1 MGTII
6 IVAILAVIAV
16 VAARSGMKHMKGE
29 GGCCGGGGDAVP
41 EQHKT
46 LKDAKIGE
54 KTVHIEGMMC
64 DNCRKHV
71 EKQLDKIDGAVA
83 HADWKKGVAVV
94 EYDRD
99 VSDDAIRQALA
110 WTDYKVTS
118 IEESK

>member
-29 GGCCGGGGDAVP
+29 GGCCGGGVDAVP

-46 LKDAKIGE
+46 LEGAKIGE

-83 HADWKKGVAVV
+83 HADWKKGIAVV

-110 WTDYKVTS
+110 WTNYKVTS

>member
-6 IVAILAVIAV
+6 IVAILVVVAV
-16 VAARSGMKHMKGE
+16 VAACSGMKHMKGE
-29 GGCCGGGGDAVP
+29 GGCCGSGGDAVP

-46 LKDAKIGE
+46 LKGAKIGE
-54 KTVHIEGMMC
+54 KTVYIEGMMC

-83 HADWKKGVAVV
+83 HADWKKGIAIVS
-94 EYDRD
+94 YDRA

-118 IEESK
+118 IEENK

>member
-1 MGTII
+1 M
-6 IVAILAVIAV
+6 V
-16 VAARSGMKHMKGE
+16 E

-46 LKDAKIGE
+46 LKGAKIGE
-54 KTVHIEGMMC
+54 KTVYIEGMMC

-83 HADWKKGVAVV
+83 HADWKKGIAIVS
-94 EYDRD
+94 YDRA

-118 IEESK
+118 IEENK

>member
-1 MGTII
+1 MEYVII
-6 IVAILAVIAV
+6 AALAVLVVLAV
-16 VAARSGMKHMKGE
+16 VSSVKHFKGQ

-46 LKDAKIGE
+46 LKGAKIGE
-54 KTVHIEGMMC
+54 KTVYIEGMMC

-83 HADWKKGVAVV
+83 HADWKKGIAIVS
-94 EYDRD
+94 YDRA

-118 IEESK
+118 IEENK

>member
-6 IVAILAVIAV
+6 IVAILVVVAV

-29 GGCCGGGGDAVP
+29 GGCGGDAVP

-46 LKDAKIGE
+46 LKGAKIGE
-54 KTVHIEGMMC
+54 KTVYIEGMMC

-83 HADWKKGVAVV
+83 HADWKKGIAIVS
-94 EYDRD
+94 YDRA

-118 IEESK
+118 IEENK

>member
-6 IVAILAVIAV
+6 IVAILVVVAV

-29 GGCCGGGGDAVP
+29 GGCCSGGGDAVP

-46 LKDAKIGE
+46 LKGAKIGE
-54 KTVHIEGMMC
+54 KTVYIEGMMC

-83 HADWKKGVAVV
+83 HADWKKGIAVV
-94 EYDRD
+94 EYDRA

-118 IEESK
+118 IEENK

>member
-1 MGTII
+1 MGTVI
-6 IVAILAVIAV
+6 IVVILVVIAV
-16 VAARSGMKHMKGE
+16 IAARSGMKHMKGE
-29 GGCCGGGGDAVP
+29 GGCCGGGGDVIP
-41 EQHKT
+41 EEHKT
-46 LKDAKIGE
+46 LEGTKLGE
-54 KTVHIEGMMC
+54 KTVHLEGMMC

-71 EKQLDKIDGAVA
+71 EKQLDKIDGVVA

-118 IEESK
+118 IEESE

>member
-6 IVAILAVIAV
+6 IVAILVVVAV

-29 GGCCGGGGDAVP
+29 GGCCGGGDAVP

-46 LKDAKIGE
+46 LKGAKIGE
-54 KTVHIEGMMC
+54 KTVYIEGMMC

-83 HADWKKGVAVV
+83 HADWKKGIAIVA
-94 EYDRD
+94 YDRA

-118 IEESK
+118 IEENK